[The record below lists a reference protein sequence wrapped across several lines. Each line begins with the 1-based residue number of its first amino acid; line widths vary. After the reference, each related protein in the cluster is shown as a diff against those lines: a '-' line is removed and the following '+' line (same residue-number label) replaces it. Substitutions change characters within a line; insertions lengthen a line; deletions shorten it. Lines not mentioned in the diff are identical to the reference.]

1 MPHVNVPP
9 TFFEGREKELLRKLS
24 LTVRDLL
31 DGKSNNHADVTLDAD
46 SESTVIEHQ
55 RATIDTTIMLSAKT
69 PSAAKAVAAGVVYY
83 EVTVGKV
90 TIFHDSQPDKD
101 RTFGAIYVG

>member
-1 MPHVNVPP
+1 MPHVNAPP
-9 TFFEGREKELLRKLS
+9 KFFEGREEEHLRKLS

-31 DGKSNNHADVTLDAD
+31 DGKSNNHADITLEAD
-46 SESTVIEHQ
+46 SEFTVIEHQ
-55 RATIDTTIMLSAKT
+55 RATIDTTIILSAKT
-69 PSAAKAVAAGVVYY
+69 PSAATAVAAGVVYY

-101 RTFGAIYVG
+101 RTFGAVYVG